1 MQFYDCRKGM
11 LITNRAG
18 DFWGE
23 IVDLSTRGTV
33 IYLAYSDG
41 HRHYAQAR
49 EFVPLPI
56 AVVPDGKEFYGYV
69 PDVPRL
75 DGINV
80 FGRTF
85 EGAHYNLRYAVY
97 AYVMSMVKHGEI
109 PKRPATL
116 GRRDV

>member
-1 MQFYDCRKGM
+1 MQFYDCKKGM

-49 EFVPLPI
+49 EFIPLPI
-56 AVVPDGKEFYGYV
+56 AIVPDGKEFHGYV
-69 PDVPRL
+69 PNLPGIHVP
-75 DGINV
+75 
-80 FGRTF
+80 GRTF
-85 EGAHYNLRYAVY
+85 EDAHYNLRYAVY
-97 AYVMSMVKHGEI
+97 AYVMSMVKQI